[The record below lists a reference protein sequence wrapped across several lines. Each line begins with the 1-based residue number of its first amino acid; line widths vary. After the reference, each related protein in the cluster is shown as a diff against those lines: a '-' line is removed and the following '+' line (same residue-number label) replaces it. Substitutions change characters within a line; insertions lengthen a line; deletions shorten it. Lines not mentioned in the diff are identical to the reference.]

1 MWPALKRTYLEL
13 PSVKTF
19 TKRIRDSLC
28 DRNNTLVLLPRQIEE
43 DYVWDELQNLI
54 DHDGLSYV
62 SIDVETAADQKPIDV
77 LNILYPV
84 EWETVH
90 VLRNIASYLERA
102 KLPDVILLIGI
113 EKLPKSKKA
122 EWLKFLVEWSQVSH
136 QQKNQGQLPSALC
149 VIVDAIDI
157 LDIIPK
163 SDLCLTIHWWWTF
176 PSILETK
183 MLCRILALEDDQRKG
198 LGEWREHLISSLSLG
213 NLQLVEFLW
222 DRVCNNPETIIDD
235 LCRYASETVEEVANE
250 VATQASFVEYGEK
263 LKTTMPNARIQD
275 HWANGHIV
283 STIENGI
290 EICTLALAR
299 TGRVDEIRHRI
310 WRAQVDLLLP
320 QIDNVRLI
328 VCKRLTQ
335 MKGSSWPYKW
345 EIPTSEEQL
354 VSVQENPLTTELGYL
369 NHLLFQNN
377 NFRDCGQWRRLVSI
391 TTRLRNEIA
400 HYRAIAFSDYKEFLF
415 EIENAL

>member
-1 MWPALKRTYLEL
+1 M
-13 PSVKTF
+13 
-19 TKRIRDSLC
+19 
-28 DRNNTLVLLPRQIEE
+28 
-43 DYVWDELQNLI
+43 
-54 DHDGLSYV
+54 
-62 SIDVETAADQKPIDV
+62 
-77 LNILYPV
+77 
-84 EWETVH
+84 
-90 VLRNIASYLERA
+90 
-102 KLPDVILLIGI
+102 
-113 EKLPKSKKA
+113 
-122 EWLKFLVEWSQVSH
+122 
-136 QQKNQGQLPSALC
+136 
-149 VIVDAIDI
+149 
-157 LDIIPK
+157 IPK

-183 MLCRILALEDDQRKG
+183 MLCRILDLDGDERKG
-198 LGEWREHLISSLSLG
+198 LGAWREHLISSLTLG
-213 NLQLVEFLW
+213 DLELVEFLW

-235 LCRYASETVEEVANE
+235 LCKYASESIQELSSDITI
-250 VATQASFVEYGEK
+250 QASFIEYGGK
-263 LKTTMPNARIQD
+263 WKSTAPHAKIQE
-275 HWANGHIV
+275 HWAKGHLV
-283 STIENGI
+283 STMEHVI
-290 EICTLALAR
+290 EISTLALAR

-377 NFRDCGQWRRLVSI
+377 NFRDCCQWRKLVSI